1 MKSKWLWITGGIV
14 ALAIALTFWFVYSMT
29 NGQKQTVGAV
39 VEKISDLNE
48 LTTAEAYTKVV
59 IERENNKI
67 FGQEINLDIPGTKQK
82 MLLIIPGTVR
92 SSIDLKKL
100 KDSDVKIDD
109 EQKIITITLPK
120 PEIDRQPTLDLEQVK
135 IFSSEGLFR
144 GEATIKEGFSLSQE
158 AQKLMV
164 EEATAQGLIER
175 SKKNAEKSIQDLY
188 SLVEYEAV
196 IQFKE

>member
-1 MKSKWLWITGGIV
+1 MKSKWLWMTSGIV
-14 ALAIALTFWFVYSMT
+14 VVAITLTFWFVHSIT

-82 MLLIIPGTVR
+82 ILLIIPGTVR

-100 KDSDVKIDD
+100 NDSDVKIDD
-109 EQKIITITLPK
+109 EQKIITIILPK
-120 PEIDRQPTLDLEQVK
+120 PEINQQPTLDLDQVK

-144 GEATIKEGFSLSQE
+144 GEATIKEGFSLSRE
-158 AQKLMV
+158 AQRLMV
-164 EEATAQGLIER
+164 AEATAQGLIER

-188 SLVEYEAV
+188 SLVEYKAV